1 MSKKIKIS
9 WPDFKTV
16 ITAEL
21 LEKENPVLC
30 KEFWDGLPFET
41 LFTASMSAGK
51 MFKVPAPITFSDMS
65 KAKLSFFPDQPI
77 GTIFALSAT
86 AGLLVKYGPCVEPFR
101 VASIARISEADL
113 ARFLPVV
120 SELRDAYFHT
130 KVINKAVFSRAGS

>member
-1 MSKKIKIS
+1 MARKIKIS
-9 WPDFKTV
+9 WPDFKTT

-30 KEFWDGLPFET
+30 AEFWKELPFGT

-51 MFKVPAPITFSDMS
+51 MFKVPAPITFSDIS

-86 AGLLVKYGPCVEPFR
+86 SGLLVKYGLCVEPFR
-101 VASIARISEADL
+101 VPRIALIQKADL
-113 ARFLPVV
+113 AKFLPVA

-130 KVINKAVFSRAGS
+130 KVVNEAVFSRAES

>member
-1 MSKKIKIS
+1 MTRKIQIS

-16 ITAEL
+16 ISAEL

-30 KEFWDGLPFET
+30 DEFWKGLPFET

-51 MFKVPAPITFSDMS
+51 MFKVPAPITFSAMS
-65 KAKLSFFPDQPI
+65 AAKLAFFPDQPI
-77 GTIFALSAT
+77 GTIFALSST
-86 AGLLVKYGPCVEPFR
+86 AGLLVKYGLCVEPFR
-101 VASIARISEADL
+101 IPRIAMISSKDL